1 MTMQKRRLD
10 RRNDAYGSKI
20 GRVWQP
26 KSTFGFPSKPTF
38 KRALN
43 FVRGHLRR
51 IQLWIYYLSSTQT
64 ACCRSQLSCLS
75 EHCSRDMSYQ
85 RAFLGDQSL
94 LLERSFCLCLARQ
107 LRPLRGKLQ
116 PAIFQRAHRCP
127 SHLVAHLGLRA
138 VVLCQKG

>member
-10 RRNDAYGSKI
+10 RRNVVYVSKI

-43 FVRGHLRR
+43 FVRAAFDGFSFEPT
-51 IQLWIYYLSSTQT
+51 IVSSTRT
-64 ACCRSQLSCLS
+64 ACRRSQLSCLS
-75 EHCSRDMSYQ
+75 EHCSRDMSHQ

-94 LLERSFCLCLARQ
+94 LLERSFC
-107 LRPLRGKLQ
+107 
-116 PAIFQRAHRCP
+116 
-127 SHLVAHLGLRA
+127 
-138 VVLCQKG
+138 

>member
-10 RRNDAYGSKI
+10 RRNVAYSLI
-20 GRVWQP
+20 GGVWQLMSTLVCVS
-26 KSTFGFPSKPTF
+26 KSTF

-43 FVRGHLRR
+43 FVRAAFDGFSFEPT
-51 IQLWIYYLSSTQT
+51 IVSSTRT
-64 ACCRSQLSCLS
+64 ACRRSQLSCLS